1 MEFHPNIQC
10 CSRSIN
16 AANTVQC
23 ANMRLYSVGL
33 GWACFKCQPA
43 DLSMFGFDTHAL
55 ARTHRLFCSL
65 FTGLTLALLSTH
77 RTWHAIIITSQQT
90 NKYRFRVR
98 KVVPLLGQILFRR
111 NVLASRYWWMIP
123 IQNTNINKKKKKT
136 QKGLSFYSASLHESI
151 AIAPSDHFI
160 KIHTHEMSIVGQRC
174 FFLWDNRLFF
184 VTEYSLCASA
194 GAASWAYDA
203 L

>member
-123 IQNTNINKKKKKT
+123 IQNTNINKRKKNAER
-136 QKGLSFYSASLHESI
+136 SFFLFRIITRNHSNCAEWSLH
-151 AIAPSDHFI
+151 
-160 KIHTHEMSIVGQRC
+160 
-174 FFLWDNRLFF
+174 
-184 VTEYSLCASA
+184 
-194 GAASWAYDA
+194 
-203 L
+203 